1 MEFILDKIVY
11 ICDTLFDAMNIE
23 TIDKRLKIL
32 SDLHEELNGLKNHLD
47 EILENDSEYQ
57 SVLEEAAKVKEA
69 SKERKTKIS
78 ENQMFKNITE
88 QMKEKRLEIKD
99 NKEALS
105 QELVDYY
112 RESGKMEI
120 EDENGNTK
128 RLKFSVRLVS

>member
-32 SDLHEELNGLKNHLD
+32 SDLHMELNGLKNHLD

>member
-1 MEFILDKIVY
+1 
-11 ICDTLFDAMNIE
+11 MNIE

-32 SDLHEELNGLKNHLD
+32 SDLHMELNGLKNHLD